1 MNDERTIT
9 AIKNR
14 NEAAINE
21 VITKYSKLLWAVAGA
36 VLNNMGSTQDVEECV
51 ADTFIY
57 LWEHP
62 DKYDPQRGKL
72 KTWLSI
78 VARTQAVNRCREISK
93 RNTISL
99 ENTDFIDQLGVVD
112 NILEAETRKSLIAAV
127 NALGEPDR
135 EILIRRYDDKDG
147 KRQYE
152 WGHYGSDR
160 ATLEQDFAAR
170 VQEYQRLYNVDV
182 RQVEAPG
189 LYKYYS
195 TQRPVDIGTFPKPPR
210 NAPDEIVN
218 YDQRVPVENGSFLAW
233 GHLTY
238 TRPLTKRQASDYK
251 LRPAPDN
258 PDRPRSI
265 REQMK
270 TAAKQAE
277 ADRGQSA
284 PKKNAPDRGDR

>member
-21 VITKYSKLLWAVAGA
+21 VITKYSKLLWAVASA
-36 VLNNMGSTQDVEECV
+36 VLNNMGSTQDVEERV

-135 EILIRRYDDKDG
+135 EILIRRYYYDQKPKEIALAMDMSVKQVDN
-147 KRQYE
+147 
-152 WGHYGSDR
+152 
-160 ATLEQDFAAR
+160 
-170 VQEYQRLYNVDV
+170 RLY
-182 RQVEAPG
+182 Q
-189 LYKYYS
+189 
-195 TQRPVDIGTFPKPPR
+195 
-210 NAPDEIVN
+210 
-218 YDQRVPVENGSFLAW
+218 
-233 GHLTY
+233 
-238 TRPLTKRQASDYK
+238 TKLK
-251 LRPAPDN
+251 LRESLSN
-258 PDRPRSI
+258 
-265 REQMK
+265 
-270 TAAKQAE
+270 
-277 ADRGQSA
+277 
-284 PKKNAPDRGDR
+284 

>member
-127 NALGEPDR
+127 NALGEPNR
-135 EILIRRYDDKDG
+135 EILIRRYYYDQKPKEIALAMDMSVKQVDN
-147 KRQYE
+147 
-152 WGHYGSDR
+152 
-160 ATLEQDFAAR
+160 
-170 VQEYQRLYNVDV
+170 RLY
-182 RQVEAPG
+182 Q
-189 LYKYYS
+189 
-195 TQRPVDIGTFPKPPR
+195 
-210 NAPDEIVN
+210 
-218 YDQRVPVENGSFLAW
+218 
-233 GHLTY
+233 
-238 TRPLTKRQASDYK
+238 TKLK
-251 LRPAPDN
+251 LRESLSN
-258 PDRPRSI
+258 
-265 REQMK
+265 
-270 TAAKQAE
+270 
-277 ADRGQSA
+277 
-284 PKKNAPDRGDR
+284 